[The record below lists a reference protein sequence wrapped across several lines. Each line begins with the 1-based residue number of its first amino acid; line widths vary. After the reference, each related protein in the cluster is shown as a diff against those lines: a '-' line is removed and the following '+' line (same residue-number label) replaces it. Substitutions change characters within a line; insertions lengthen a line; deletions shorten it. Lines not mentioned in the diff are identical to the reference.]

1 MDSVSHIMSIL
12 ELLAEI
18 GTANRRIEISD
29 YINSHPE
36 EFTEAVAE
44 VFDAAAPSDVGTLKL
59 RFLDVVDFLPH
70 KYSIQILERAVNDAD
85 PPVRTRGLQAAYR
98 TRVESLNTRVLEIL
112 ENTHE
117 EFEVRK
123 WAVHILGSSD
133 PRSYGRVLRKLA
145 RNSSDDIRVRK
156 EAVYALTKVVDDES
170 IGALCALL
178 GDSEVEIRRSG
189 AWALSSMN
197 SPESICCL
205 LAALEDDDEG
215 VRDWSIRALRD
226 MDDSRALQGLADAI
240 SRSEP
245 KEQVRLV
252 RLVIER
258 RSEIIL
264 RAIAQLLSS
273 DDVDVRR
280 VAAWAMGVSPYP
292 PAAANLRMLASDL
305 DEQVR
310 DYAKTALIRL
320 GEIDASD
327 LRL

>member
-1 MDSVSHIMSIL
+1 MSIL
-12 ELLAEI
+12 ELLTETRTGDRLHEI
-18 GTANRRIEISD
+18 AD

-36 EFTEAVAE
+36 EFTKALTK
-44 VFDAAAPSDVGTLKL
+44 VFDDKASSDVAVLKQ
-59 RFLDVVDFLPH
+59 RFLDVVDLLPH
-70 KYSIQILERAVNDAD
+70 KYSIPILEKSIDD
-85 PPVRTRGLQAAYR
+85 TDVRVRIRSLQAAYR
-98 TRVESLNTRVLEIL
+98 TRVESLNSQVLGIL
-112 ENTHE
+112 ENTSE

-133 PRSYGRVLRKLA
+133 PRSYGGLLRKLA

-156 EAVYALTKVVDDES
+156 EAVYALTKVLEGES

-205 LAALEDDDEG
+205 LAALEDDDDE

-240 SRSEP
+240 SRSDP
-245 KEQVRLV
+245 KEQVRLI

-258 RSEIIL
+258 RSEIIM
-264 RAIAQLLSS
+264 RAIAELLPSE
-273 DDVDVRR
+273 DVNVRR
-280 VAAWAMGVSPYP
+280 VSAWAMGVSPYP
-292 PAAANLRMLASDL
+292 PAAASLRTLTSDA
-305 DEQVR
+305 DKQVR
-310 DYAKTALIRL
+310 DYAKTALLRL
-320 GEIDASD
+320 GEIDPSD

>member
-1 MDSVSHIMSIL
+1 MSIL
-12 ELLAEI
+12 ELLSQPQA
-18 GTANRRIEISD
+18 TNRLREVAD
-29 YINSHPE
+29 YINTHPE
-36 EFTEAVAE
+36 EFTEAISE
-44 VFDAAAPSDVGTLKL
+44 VFGDDEQKDAAKLKQ

-70 KYSIQILERAVNDAD
+70 KYSIPVLESAVNDAD
-85 PPVRTRGLQAAYR
+85 SRVRVRGLQAAYR
-98 TRVESLNTRVLEIL
+98 TRVESLNSQALEIL
-112 ENTHE
+112 ENREE

-133 PRSYGRVLRKLA
+133 PEGYGKVLRKLA

-156 EAVYALTKVVDDES
+156 EAVFALTKVTDDKS
-170 IGALCALL
+170 VGVLCALL
-178 GDSEVEIRRSG
+178 GDPEVEIRRSG

-240 SRSEP
+240 SRSDP

-264 RAIAQLLSS
+264 RAIAELLLS
-273 DDVDVRR
+273 DDLDVRR
-280 VAAWAMGVSPYP
+280 VSAWAMGVSPYP
-292 PAAANLRMLASDL
+292 PAAANLRTLTDDK
-305 DEQVR
+305 DEQVQ

-320 GEIDASD
+320 GEIDVSD

>member
-1 MDSVSHIMSIL
+1 MSIL
-12 ELLAEI
+12 ELLSQPRA
-18 GTANRRIEISD
+18 ANRLREVAD
-29 YINSHPE
+29 YINTHPE
-36 EFTEAVAE
+36 EFTEAISE
-44 VFDAAAPSDVGTLKL
+44 VFGNNKQKDALNLKQ

-70 KYSIQILERAVNDAD
+70 KYSIPILERAINDAD
-85 PPVRTRGLQAAYR
+85 SKVRVRGLQAAYR
-98 TRVESLNTRVLEIL
+98 TRVESLNSQALEIL
-112 ENTHE
+112 ENREE

-133 PRSYGRVLRKLA
+133 PESYGKVLRKLA

-156 EAVYALTKVVDDES
+156 EAVYALTKVLDDES
-170 IGALCALL
+170 VGALCALL
-178 GDSEVEIRRSG
+178 GDPEIEIRRSG

-197 SPESICCL
+197 APESVCCL

-240 SRSEP
+240 SRSAP
-245 KEQVRLV
+245 KEQVRFV
-252 RLVIER
+252 RLVVER

-264 RAIAQLLSS
+264 RAIAELLLSN
-273 DDVDVRR
+273 DVDVRR

-292 PAAANLRMLASDL
+292 PAATNLRTLISDV
-305 DEQVR
+305 DEQVQ
-310 DYAKTALIRL
+310 DYAKKALIRL
-320 GEIDASD
+320 GEIDPSD

>member
-1 MDSVSHIMSIL
+1 MSIL
-12 ELLAEI
+12 ELLAEPR
-18 GTANRRIEISD
+18 AVNCLREIAD
-29 YINSHPE
+29 HINSNPE
-36 EFTEAVAE
+36 EFTNALSK
-44 VFDAAAPSDVGTLKL
+44 VFGDKAPSDVVPLKQ

-70 KYSIQILERAVNDAD
+70 KYSIPVLEKSIDDPDA
-85 PPVRTRGLQAAYR
+85 RIRIRGLQATYR
-98 TRVESLNTRVLEIL
+98 TRVESFNTQVLEIL
-112 ENTHE
+112 ENTDE

-133 PRSYGRVLRKLA
+133 PRSYGGVLRKLA
-145 RNSSDDIRVRK
+145 RNSSDDVRVRK
-156 EAVYALTKVVDDES
+156 EAVYALTKVLDDES

-240 SRSEP
+240 SRSDP

-252 RLVIER
+252 RLVVER

-264 RAIAQLLSS
+264 RAIAELLLSN
-273 DDVDVRR
+273 DVDVRR

-292 PAAANLRMLASDL
+292 PAAASLRTLTSDV
-305 DEQVR
+305 DEQVQ

-320 GEIDASD
+320 GEIDPSD

>member
-1 MDSVSHIMSIL
+1 MSIL
-12 ELLAEI
+12 ELLTETRTGNRLHEI
-18 GTANRRIEISD
+18 AD

-36 EFTEAVAE
+36 EFTKALTK
-44 VFDAAAPSDVGTLKL
+44 VFDDKASSDVAVLKQ

-70 KYSIQILERAVNDAD
+70 KYSIPILEKSIDD
-85 PPVRTRGLQAAYR
+85 TDVRVRIRSLQAVYR
-98 TRVESLNTRVLEIL
+98 TRVESLNSQVLGIL
-112 ENTHE
+112 ENTSE

-133 PRSYGRVLRKLA
+133 PRSYGGVLRKLA

-156 EAVYALTKVVDDES
+156 EAVYALTKVLEGES

-205 LAALEDDDEG
+205 LAALEDDDDE

-240 SRSEP
+240 SRSDS
-245 KEQVRLV
+245 KEQVRLI

-264 RAIAQLLSS
+264 RAIAELLPSE
-273 DDVDVRR
+273 DVNVRR

-292 PAAANLRMLASDL
+292 PAAASLRTLTSDA
-305 DEQVR
+305 DKQVR
-310 DYAKTALIRL
+310 DYAKTALLRL
-320 GEIDASD
+320 GEIDPSD